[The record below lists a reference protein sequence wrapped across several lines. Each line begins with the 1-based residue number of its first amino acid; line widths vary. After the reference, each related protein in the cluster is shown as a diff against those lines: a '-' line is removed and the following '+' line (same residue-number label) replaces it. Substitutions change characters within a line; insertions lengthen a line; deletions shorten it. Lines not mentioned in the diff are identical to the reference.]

1 VKLINSIVTICT
13 SLLVLYLIL
22 NACASLSAFESVVWL
37 QLLPSFDLLVC
48 FFVLV
53 MLIVLI
59 AARLKRLGLLIV
71 FFLLTAQLLLRH
83 SNFSFPSGHRHS
95 QKETLKVLS
104 LNVGQFSNDTT
115 NVQKCVSLILKENP
129 DIVCLQ
135 EFGLYYKWPD
145 TKSVAKDFAQKI
157 DMEYHDFSPKQG
169 NIFGTAFFSKHQI
182 LAVDTVFQLL
192 SHTNEAKVYSIKV
205 IDDTISIANVH
216 LQSYN
221 LLSEKYSW
229 SISTIEEAISLRSR
243 QTKLLLAHG
252 ADVIVGD
259 FNASPG
265 TIVHRMLCDEF
276 LDVQFEYGNA
286 LNPTHKVFPTRLDYI
301 FMRDDKGLRS
311 FHISEEPPSDHKGLV
326 ATIHF

>member
-1 VKLINSIVTICT
+1 MKLINSIITICAA
-13 SLLVLYLIL
+13 LLVLYLVL
-22 NACASLSAFESVVWL
+22 NAFASMDAFESVVFL
-37 QLLPSFDLLVC
+37 QLLPSFDLLVW
-48 FFVLV
+48 FFVLF
-53 MLIVLI
+53 MLIILI
-59 AARLKRLGLLIV
+59 VSKSKRLGLLII

-129 DIVCLQ
+129 DVVCLQ
-135 EFGLYYKWPD
+135 EFGLYFKWPD

-157 DMEYHDFSPKQG
+157 DMKYHDFSPKRG
-169 NIFGTAFFSKHQI
+169 NIFGTAIFSKHQI
-182 LAVDTVFQLL
+182 LSVDTVFQLL
-192 SHTNEAKVYSIKV
+192 SHTNEAKVYTIKV
-205 IDDTISIANVH
+205 IDDTISMANVH

-221 LLSEKYSW
+221 LFSEKYSW
-229 SISTIEEAISLRSR
+229 SISTIEEAISARSR

-265 TIVHRMLCDEF
+265 TIVHRMLCYEF
-276 LDVQFEYGNA
+276 MDVQSEYGNA

-301 FMRDDKGLRS
+301 FMRDDRGLLS
-311 FHISEEPPSDHKGLV
+311 FHISEEQPSDHKGLV
-326 ATIHF
+326 ATIHL

>member
-1 VKLINSIVTICT
+1 MG
-13 SLLVLYLIL
+13 
-22 NACASLSAFESVVWL
+22 LSAFESVVFL
-37 QLLPSFDLLVC
+37 QLLPSFDLLVWL
-48 FFVLV
+48 FVLV

-71 FFLLTAQLLLRH
+71 FFLLTTQLLLRH
-83 SNFSFPSGHRHS
+83 SNFSFPSGDGHS
-95 QKETLKVLS
+95 QKETVKVLS
-104 LNVGQFSNDTT
+104 LNVGQFSNDTA

-145 TKSVAKDFAQKI
+145 TKSVANDFAQKI
-157 DMEYHDFSPKQG
+157 DMEYHDFSPKRG
-169 NIFGTAFFSKHQI
+169 NIFGTAIFSKHQI
-182 LAVDTVFQLL
+182 LSVDTVFQLL

-221 LLSEKYSW
+221 LFSEKYSW

-243 QTKLLLAHG
+243 QTKLLLAYG

-276 LDVQFEYGNA
+276 MDVQFEYGNA